1 VHRSAGVP
9 PSVGGNTS
17 QSIGRCQRCSQGD
30 ATVASLRDAGVPP
43 CQRNGS
49 LPEPQTARCHDRF
62 ARPRRITIAATET
75 PTFSDQDLAE
85 LIALTK
91 GADSVE
97 LKLTV
102 SVSDRSRQAAAL
114 GVDPLDAQ
122 IRQVYFFDTP
132 DLTLNKSGVVVRA
145 RRVQGKGD
153 DTVVKLRPVVPKELP
168 AELRRSPNFGVEV
181 DAMPGGFVC
190 SGSMKRALKT
200 ADVRD
205 AVLGKRP
212 VRKLYSKEQRALYAA
227 HAPEGLELDDLSILG
242 PISVL
247 KLKFAPKGYARKL
260 VAELWLYPDN
270 SMILELST
278 KCAPPEAFQ
287 VAAET
292 RAFLTQEGVDLTGEQ
307 QTKTKKALEY
317 FSERLR
323 AAGD

>member
-1 VHRSAGVP
+1 M
-9 PSVGGNTS
+9 
-17 QSIGRCQRCSQGD
+17 
-30 ATVASLRDAGVPP
+30 
-43 CQRNGS
+43 
-49 LPEPQTARCHDRF
+49 
-62 ARPRRITIAATET
+62 AATKT
-75 PTFSDQDLAE
+75 RTLSDQDSRRVHR
-85 LIALTK
+85 LTK
-91 GADSVE
+91 GADSIE

-102 SVSDRSRQAAAL
+102 PVSDRSRGAAAL

-132 DLTLNKSGVVVRA
+132 ELTLNKSGVVVRA

-153 DTVVKLRPVVPKELP
+153 DTVVKLRPVVPDELP
-168 AELRRSPNFGVEV
+168 PELRRSPNFGVEV

-247 KLKFAPKGYARKL
+247 KLKFAPEGYDRRL
-260 VAELWLYPDN
+260 VSELWLYPDN

-278 KCAPPEAFQ
+278 KCAPSDAFQ

-292 RAFLTQEGVDLTGEQ
+292 SAFLTQKGVELTGEQ

-317 FSERLR
+317 FSTRLQ
-323 AAGD
+323 ANGD

>member
-1 VHRSAGVP
+1 MAP
-9 PSVGGNTS
+9 
-17 QSIGRCQRCSQGD
+17 
-30 ATVASLRDAGVPP
+30 ATKTRAP
-43 CQRNGS
+43 
-49 LPEPQTARCHDRF
+49 
-62 ARPRRITIAATET
+62 
-75 PTFSDQDLAE
+75 SDQDLAE
-85 LIALTK
+85 FIALTK

-102 SVSDRSRQAAAL
+102 PVSDRSRGAAAL

-132 DLTLNKSGVVVRA
+132 ELTLNKGGVVVRA

-168 AELRRSPNFGVEV
+168 RELRRSPNFGVEV

-212 VRKLYSKEQRALYAA
+212 VRKLYSKEQRALYSA
-227 HAPEGLELDDLSILG
+227 HAPEGLELDELSILG

-247 KLKFAPKGYARKL
+247 KLKFEPEGYDRRL
-260 VAELWLYPDN
+260 VSELWLYPDN
-270 SMILELST
+270 TMILELST
-278 KCAPPEAFQ
+278 KCAPSETFQ
-287 VAAET
+287 VAAEA
-292 RAFLTQEGVDLTGEQ
+292 RAFLTQKGVELTGEQ

-317 FSERLR
+317 FSTRLQEN
-323 AAGD
+323 GD

>member
-1 VHRSAGVP
+1 M
-9 PSVGGNTS
+9 
-17 QSIGRCQRCSQGD
+17 
-30 ATVASLRDAGVPP
+30 ATTTRTRTLTDEELG
-43 CQRNGS
+43 
-49 LPEPQTARCHDRF
+49 
-62 ARPRRITIAATET
+62 
-75 PTFSDQDLAE
+75 E
-85 LIALTK
+85 LIELTK
-91 GADSVE
+91 GADTVE

-102 SVSDRSRQAAAL
+102 PVSDRSRGAAAL

-132 DLTLNKSGVVVRA
+132 ELTLNKKGVVVRA

-153 DTVVKLRPVVPKELP
+153 DTVVKLRPVVPNELP

-205 AVLGKRP
+205 AVLGNRP
-212 VRKLYSKEQRALYAA
+212 VRKLYSKEQRSLYSA
-227 HAPEGLELDDLSILG
+227 HAPAGLELDDLSILG

-247 KLKFAPKGYARKL
+247 KLKFAPEGYDRKL

-278 KCAPPEAFQ
+278 KCAPSEAFQ

-292 RAFLTQEGVDLTGEQ
+292 RAFLAQKDVDLTGEQ
-307 QTKTKKALEY
+307 ETKTKKALEY
-317 FSERLR
+317 FSKRLE
-323 AAGD
+323 AEGA